1 MARFRRRPATVPAG
15 IPHISSMTNHARA
28 RTVVSGWVLFV
39 ALLVSAGCEQRRPV
53 PSIDSAVPLR
63 PAPIGQSNVAAAT
76 TWDSKLG
83 PVLLVAGS
91 APDLATVVVGDSA
104 RAGGD
109 TVTAREAIAIRSTPA
124 ILVGHGDSVELG
136 ILQEAR
142 IAKDEDENEC
152 TGWPTWHI
160 VRARST
166 APPKPWAIGF
176 VGTTVQPVTMDSSE
190 SLSRADSARLAAE
203 VTRLASSLPSS
214 GGGDRLVGLPF
225 TVTAL
230 WRFRAAPGVEGVAA
244 NLVRRVNQ
252 EARPLEERTLL
263 IAERDSTR
271 RDDRFILAYY
281 DRAQGAEETVES
293 RDVLAIARTS
303 PNAQP
308 MLVMA
313 RDFGDGMA
321 YAIVE
326 RDPSGRWREK
336 WHSARG
342 HCK

>member
-1 MARFRRRPATVPAG
+1 M
-15 IPHISSMTNHARA
+15 SSMTTYPRA
-28 RTVVSGWVLFV
+28 RTVIGSVILSV
-39 ALLVSAGCEQRRPV
+39 ALAAAACERQQSV
-53 PSIDSAVPLR
+53 PAIDSAIPLR
-63 PAPIGQSNVAAAT
+63 PAPVGQSNTSAGT
-76 TWDSKLG
+76 TWDARLG
-83 PVLLVAGS
+83 PVLLVGGS
-91 APDLATVVVGDSA
+91 SPDVATVVVGDST
-104 RAGGD
+104 RAGAD
-109 TVTAREAIAIRSTPA
+109 TVTEREAIAIRSTPA
-124 ILVGHGDSVELG
+124 ILVGRTDSVELA
-136 ILQEAR
+136 ILQDAR
-142 IAKDEDENEC
+142 IGKREDESEC
-152 TGWPTWHI
+152 TGWPTWRI
-160 VRARST
+160 TRARSS
-166 APPKPWAIGF
+166 APLAPWAIGF
-176 VGTTVQPVTMDSSE
+176 VGATVQPVAMDSSE
-190 SLSRADSARLAAE
+190 SLSRGDSARLAAE
-203 VTRLASSLPSS
+203 ATRLASTLPSGS
-214 GGGDRLVGLPF
+214 GDRLVGLPF

-230 WRFRAAPGVEGVAA
+230 WRFRAAAGVEGVAA

-271 RDDRFILAYY
+271 RDERFTLAYY

-336 WHSARG
+336 WRSARG
-342 HCK
+342 HCR